1 MATEHREP
9 NEDEVETEHIEAN
22 EDEIENI
29 ENMKIVKIKAQE
41 LLAEIVDS

>member
-1 MATEHREP
+1 MATEHREQ
-9 NEDEVETEHIEAN
+9 D

-41 LLAEIVDS
+41 LLAEVVDS

>member
-1 MATEHREP
+1 MATKHREQ
-9 NEDEVETEHIEAN
+9 NK
-22 EDEIENI
+22 DEIENI